1 MKAHIRFPILF
12 PSRNSKESS
21 RYSRRYFKVRKQ
33 LKFFRIGWLKILREI
48 LFYLYLHSCTFHI
61 SKLLH
66 IFYINGDFAAL
77 RQIATFGLPILPP
90 NSLFSSDDI
99 TIPLPAPSILMAQ
112 FSFISV
118 PHLRHSIIDQ
128 NLRPFFPDYYDFV
141 PTKNQPIM
149 F

>member
-1 MKAHIRFPILF
+1 MKAAPRMKAHIRFPILF

-61 SKLLH
+61 SKLLY

-77 RQIATFGLPILPP
+77 RA
-90 NSLFSSDDI
+90 DC
-99 TIPLPAPSILMAQ
+99 
-112 FSFISV
+112 
-118 PHLRHSIIDQ
+118 
-128 NLRPFFPDYYDFV
+128 NLR
-141 PTKNQPIM
+141 
-149 F
+149 